1 MPWETE
7 KAIVGHAFSGQTTGF
22 IGRPQ
27 TACTVAILGIRGRF
41 LATVSGPYASP
52 HGRTYALSRITGDA
66 RLAVQRAALGP
77 IRAP

>member
-7 KAIVGHAFSGQTTGF
+7 KAIVGHAFSGQKTGF

-27 TACTVAILGIRGRF
+27 TVCTVAILGIRGRF

-52 HGRTYALSRITGDA
+52 HGRHDAPTRITGDA
-66 RLAVQRAALGP
+66 GFAGWRAVSGP
-77 IRAP
+77 IRAL